1 MPMARSAD
9 SPAPLVASARE
20 PRVSGG
26 SVRRGAVPA
35 SRPAGRSAA
44 APGPADGGRPSGR
57 RSERRSGD
65 DSARR
70 SGAAASD
77 RAGAGPGADSG
88 SPNRSPGR
96 SSNVVVASSGGPACA
111 VGSDASLGPVRPG
124 SPAAVAG
131 SPSETPAGSSGV
143 DRASPGGAAASAGAA
158 DASDGGAS
166 AFVSAPRTSV
176 RAARADGWRRGRASL
191 AEVVGG
197 VVWGVVGTVGPG
209 PRPVTLFF
217 GSSRRAL
224 RSPGSSPV
232 QRPRPRGRRARPGGP

>member
-1 MPMARSAD
+1 MSMAGSAD
-9 SPAPLVASARE
+9 SPPTLVAFARE
-20 PRVSGG
+20 PSVPGG

-44 APGPADGGRPSGR
+44 ALDPADGGRPSGR
-57 RSERRSGD
+57 PSGGRSERRSGD
-65 DSARR
+65 DSGRR
-70 SGAAASD
+70 SGAGASD

-88 SPNRSPGR
+88 SPNRSLGS
-96 SSNVVVASSGGPACA
+96 SSNVVVASSGGPAYA
-111 VGSDASLGPVRPG
+111 VGSDASLGPVRAG

-131 SPSETPAGSSGV
+131 SSSEAPAGSSGV
-143 DRASPGGAAASAGAA
+143 EGTSPGGVAASAGAA
-158 DASDGGAS
+158 DAPDGGAS
-166 AFVSAPRTSV
+166 AFASASRSSA

-191 AEVVGG
+191 EEVVG
-197 VVWGVVGTVGPG
+197 GVVGTVGPG